1 MGNRTLCTLQ
11 GLQLKPFSA
20 IFQVHS
26 KSHINECDYLTSVH
40 LPLRCSDF
48 YLWKF
53 SWMFSPLLY
62 IPSANVKLTS
72 SLYRIWQQLALC
84 LLVLPLS
91 ALSITHLILSLSY
104 LKSFC
109 SCPLP
114 TWVPGTLEHAEYEL
128 KGKAQIFLSLFIFW
142 DWSLQ
147 VELWAKLPDFKS
159 QFCCLEAMWPWK
171 NNVSSP
177 AEWDSKSTSVL
188 GCCEDGV
195 DQYAPQVLR
204 SICPARIQPRISTVG
219 QPLES
224 EQFSLK
230 KRLPAPCPH
239 LPG

>member
-1 MGNRTLCTLQ
+1 M
-11 GLQLKPFSA
+11 
-20 IFQVHS
+20 
-26 KSHINECDYLTSVH
+26 TSVH

-48 YLWKF
+48 HLWKF
-53 SWMFSPLLY
+53 SWMFPPLLY

-84 LLVLPLS
+84 LQSSSSLCFVHHTLDPVTL
-91 ALSITHLILSLSY
+91 LLKILY
-104 LKSFC
+104 

-114 TWVPGTLEHAEYEL
+114 TWVPGTLEHTEYEL
-128 KGKAQIFLSLFIFW
+128 KGKTQIFLSLFIFW

-188 GCCEDGV
+188 SCCEDGV

-224 EQFSLK
+224 EQFLLK
-230 KRLPAPCPH
+230 KRLPAPCPY

>member
-1 MGNRTLCTLQ
+1 MN
-11 GLQLKPFSA
+11 A
-20 IFQVHS
+20 ITWHQ
-26 KSHINECDYLTSVH
+26 
-40 LPLRCSDF
+40 
-48 YLWKF
+48 
-53 SWMFSPLLY
+53 Y
-62 IPSANVKLTS
+62 I
-72 SLYRIWQQLALC
+72 SLYGVVISTFESSHECFLLSSTSLLPMSSWHLLC
-84 LLVLPLS
+84 IESGNNLHCVCKVLPLS

-177 AEWDSKSTSVL
+177 AE
-188 GCCEDGV
+188 
-195 DQYAPQVLR
+195 
-204 SICPARIQPRISTVG
+204 
-219 QPLES
+219 
-224 EQFSLK
+224 
-230 KRLPAPCPH
+230 
-239 LPG
+239 